1 MQAGSAG
8 RCASFSAAYLEQRI
22 DTTMTATLLM
32 KAEQAVP
39 DRWVKS

>member
-1 MQAGSAG
+1 VQEFVHRSQQ
-8 RCASFSAAYLEQRI
+8 AYLEQRI